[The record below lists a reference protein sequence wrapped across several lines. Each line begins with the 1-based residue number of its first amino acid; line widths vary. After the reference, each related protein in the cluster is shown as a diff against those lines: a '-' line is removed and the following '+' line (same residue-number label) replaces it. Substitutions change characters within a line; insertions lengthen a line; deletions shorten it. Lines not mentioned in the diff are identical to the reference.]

1 MGDHARSLG
10 AVVFFSFSF
19 FLALLTAYCFAA
31 RAHARSSPPCSSCFL
46 FSSCT
51 ATSNFVANQSEGEH
65 LDIQRR
71 KHRHDSHSHLHCSHS
86 ALASF
91 LHNFLYPRRFHSPT
105 PSSSNGVDFV
115 SVHGYHL
122 IVDVLKQKSECR
134 PAHGENR
141 VLNSWFKHR

>member
-10 AVVFFSFSF
+10 AVVFFFFFFLSCTPHCLLLCCACACAFQPPPALLASF
-19 FLALLTAYCFAA
+19 FL
-31 RAHARSSPPCSSCFL
+31 HAQPHQTSLPIRVKENTL
-46 FSSCT
+46 
-51 ATSNFVANQSEGEH
+51 TSNVE
-65 LDIQRR
+65 
-71 KHRHDSHSHLHCSHS
+71 HRHDSHSHLHCSHS